1 MNLARYRKTAIAVA
15 GVVLQ
20 ILAAAGAAGAVPE
33 QWRPWV
39 NVIAAIATAV
49 LVYRVPNEPEPSGRH
64 QAGGVGIGAD
74 IGRARPVLLAIA
86 AATLVLIAVGVPP
99 AVAGARH
106 HQPRPVWP
114 PAAAVVVDPVL
125 LSALPVCEGKTL
137 LSYRLDQYDPAAR
150 TFVQVDG
157 PPPGVEAW
165 LDGAWRPEPATAG
178 EAAGTLEISDRRAFR
193 VRLVAGSGPGVA
205 GFVQDL
211 VHCG

>member
-1 MNLARYRKTAIAVA
+1 MNLARYRKTAIAAA

-49 LVYRVPNEPEPSGRH
+49 LVYRVPNEPMPAGRH

-99 AVAGARH
+99 AVAGVRH
-106 HQPRPVWP
+106 HQQPRPVRP
-114 PAAAVVVDPVL
+114 PAAAVVDPVL
-125 LSALPVCEGKTL
+125 LSAIPVCDRKTL
-137 LSYRLDQYDPAAR
+137 ISYRLDRYDPAAHG
-150 TFVQVDG
+150 FAQADG

-165 LDGAWRPEPATAG
+165 LDGAWRLEPAQPG
-178 EAAGTLEISDRRAFR
+178 EAAGTLEITDPRAYR
-193 VRLVAGSGPGVA
+193 IRLIAGDGPGVP
-205 GFVQDL
+205 GFVQEQ